1 MENTAS
7 KMDWFVKMYN
17 EKKLDYTIAKTKANF
32 GAIVMPTGTGKSGKV
47 YEDICNIIDNHQKG
61 QKTVIN
67 ISCPILKLTQQF
79 ITDFFSIAAQIYAGT
94 EFTFFINSSDNGN
107 NYNKALQVMD
117 VDIENFSAFEKK
129 FINNPNADI
138 AIVASC
144 HKSLYKFI
152 NKIAKLNTT
161 GINIVSY
168 IDEAHLI
175 DIHKNNEDQDVIYV
189 DIDKLCA
196 HSNKVYAFTATPDQE
211 VVDVINR
218 HNLTLTNGSKYI
230 YHMRPV
236 EAIANNIIVPPY
248 VNYIRTKT
256 DGISV
261 KLLDKIMK
269 DTKANVPHIAHKVLV
284 TLKSAEELKSVRNE
298 LDKMG
303 YTVFSTCSQFGYGN
317 GEEDTDEKY
326 KDVTEFIN
334 DIDSYNGDCFVL
346 HIRQLIQGIDIK
358 SLTDCVIWSANNGN
372 QKEYRHL
379 IQIIGRC
386 LRTLSDE
393 RGMTKELRK
402 KKNGRVYFISP
413 ADNEGVQDNISN
425 FICRYYGFDN
435 IDFAVKEYNR
445 NGLTEDDMFDIFKDI
460 KYPNGWDNPEVT
472 DLLINIEEYV
482 KTKLVP
488 KIKLYKRLGKK
499 LDIMAN
505 ATSILMEYDA
515 MGKEWNT
522 TELLDNKD
530 LLDKIREIFERYD
543 VYNNGVTTE
552 LF

>member
-1 MENTAS
+1 MSS
-7 KMDWFVKMYN
+7 KMQWFVDMYN
-17 EKKLDYTIAKTKANF
+17 AKTLDYTIAKTKANF

-47 YEDICNIIDNHQKG
+47 YEDICHILDSHKTG
-61 QKTVIN
+61 QKVVIN

-79 ITDFFSIAAQIYAGT
+79 ITDFFSIASQIYQHK
-94 EFTFFINSSDNGN
+94 EFSFFINSSDNGN
-107 NYNKALQVMD
+107 NYNKALKHMD
-117 VDIENFSAFEKK
+117 VDVENFSAFEKK
-129 FINNPNADI
+129 FIDNPHADI

-152 NKIAKLNTT
+152 NKIAKLNTA
-161 GINIVSY
+161 GINIISY

-211 VVDVINR
+211 VVDVINK
-218 HNLTLTNGSKYI
+218 HNLTLIDGRRYI

-236 EAIANNIIVPPY
+236 EAIANNIIVSPY
-248 VNYIRTKT
+248 VNYIRTNT
-256 DGISV
+256 EGISV
-261 KLLDKIMK
+261 KLLGKIMK
-269 DTKANVPHIAHKVLV
+269 DAKANAPHIAHKVLV
-284 TLKSAEELKSVRNE
+284 TLKSSEELKSIRAE
-298 LDKMG
+298 LEKMG

-317 GEEDTDEKY
+317 GDDDADEKY

-334 DIDSYNGDCFVL
+334 DIDSYNSDCFVL

-386 LRTLSDE
+386 LRTLSGE
-393 RGMTKELRK
+393 RGMAKEKRK
-402 KKNGRVYFISP
+402 KQNGRVYFISP
-413 ADNEGVQDNISN
+413 MDNEGVQDNISN

-445 NGLTEDDMFDIFKDI
+445 KGLENDDMFDIFKDI
-460 KYPNGWDNPEVT
+460 KYHSGWDNPEVSN
-472 DLLINIEEYV
+472 LLINIEEYV

-488 KIKLYKRLGKK
+488 KAKLYKKLGKK
-499 LDIMAN
+499 LDIMSN

-515 MGKEWNT
+515 MGKEWDT
-522 TELLDNKD
+522 SELLDNKN
-530 LLDKIREIFERYD
+530 LLDKIREIFEKYD
-543 VYNNGVTTE
+543 VYNSGASTE